1 MKRSYGNTIPGSF
14 ESCWLACEALKNG
27 LLEDAEADPQQ
38 LLVYLEKYHSEKA
51 SLLSSEVLH
60 VGDNVLVAEI
70 EQRPELFGA
79 DMPPAVM
86 AYSMNNSFYP
96 MFVLSINNLASKNP
110 FTAFFKGNE
119 ISYKDFRKSKFVFAV
134 YSKLS
139 KQWIVKNIDLS
150 KLPDLYWTES
160 EKWYGDNIRCADINR
175 KISEPDHSL
184 GFWPEAKLYAESVMR
199 PNIAARNAFY
209 FQRVEREFWM
219 LLGIWHNLNKTEHS
233 RLILEELAELKS
245 KSSSW
250 DISSPQALYLQAVD
264 EIIKDPNSFLK
275 SSIQLSNRVLEEGK
289 SSLGMWLEYFLRLC
303 IWSPTI
309 TANGTRIPT
318 ITHGDPI
325 ILEYIELS
333 SDLSS
338 ENREEYYETIS
349 FEMPWYF
356 RETIGSGNIQVE
368 KSVFKANFP
377 SFCGDLADA
386 KQAITDHLNEAVGL
400 KQFVIPFGGF
410 FSLDGAVSGVK
421 LFEIG
426 QDVFCVFTFNNGRYI
441 RFTISPSEKNIMCP
455 PDYCS
460 VGFEAGNQMYLRNK
474 IDEIDDP
481 QLIALLFLVS
491 AIIRDAW
498 VMEVRESVFGQGVQR
513 RKVSPLLGDRRK
525 PIIVYLPRI
534 KYITNGD
541 RVSEARAELNYVKR
555 RQHFVGWHF
564 RNAVKASPQQFLLAQ
579 KIGVYIPEGKTFVR
593 GHQRGQLAA
602 ERIYRSRSALQCLRS
617 LEGVGLGRDGWFNF
631 EKCVKQWLEGHNFK
645 VDHVSA
651 SRNGDGGIDIQASK
665 GSENLLIQCKYWKNP
680 VGLNVVRE
688 MMGSLITFPAGSRGV
703 IVTSSE
709 LTIPA
714 KELAIDHNIMFIENV
729 CFDKAIE
736 KDINRGS

>member
-1 MKRSYGNTIPGSF
+1 MKKYYSNTIPGSF
-14 ESCWLACEALKNG
+14 ESCRLACEALKSG
-27 LLEDAEADPQQ
+27 LIEDVEGNPNI
-38 LLVYLEKYHSEKA
+38 LNVYLERYHSEKA
-51 SLLSSEVLH
+51 SLLNNEALY
-60 VGDNVLVAEI
+60 VGDNVLIAEI
-70 EQRPELFGA
+70 EERPQIFRQ

-86 AYSMNNSFYP
+86 AYAMNNSFYP
-96 MFVLSINNLASKNP
+96 LLILSVNHLASKSA
-110 FTAFFKGNE
+110 FTAFIKLDIMSYEDFKKTPF
-119 ISYKDFRKSKFVFAV
+119 IFAV
-134 YSKLS
+134 YSKGS
-139 KQWIVKNIDLS
+139 KQWVVKRIDLS

-160 EKWYGDNIRCADINR
+160 EKWYGEDIRCADINR
-175 KISEPDHSL
+175 KISDPLHSL
-184 GFWPEAKLYAESVMR
+184 GFWPEAKLYAESILR

-209 FQRVEREFWM
+209 FRRIEREFWI
-219 LLGIWHNLNKTEHS
+219 LLGRWHNLNNTPDSK
-233 RLILEELAELKS
+233 LVLEELAELKS

-250 DISSPQALYLQAVD
+250 DITSPQTLYLQSVN
-264 EIIKDPNSFLK
+264 EIRKDPNSFLRD
-275 SSIQLSNRVLEEGK
+275 SVQLSKRVLEEGK
-289 SSLGMWLEYFLRLC
+289 SSLGIWLEYFLRLC
-303 IWSPTI
+303 VWSPTV
-309 TANGTRIPT
+309 TSNGTKIPT
-318 ITHGDPI
+318 ITNGDPL
-325 ILEYIELS
+325 ILEYYDLS
-333 SDLSS
+333 SDLSP
-338 ENREEYYETIS
+338 ENREEYYETLS

-356 RETIGSGNIQVE
+356 RETIGSGNIQIE

-377 SFCGDLADA
+377 MFCGDLADA
-386 KQAITDHLNEAVGL
+386 KQAINDHLNEAVGL

-410 FSLDGAVSGVK
+410 FSLDGSVCGVK

-426 QDVFCVFTFNNGRYI
+426 QDVFCVFTFNNGRFI
-441 RFTISPSEKNIMCP
+441 RFTISPSEKNIMSP
-455 PDYCS
+455 PDCCS
-460 VGFEAGNQMYLRNK
+460 VGFEAGDHMYLRNK
-474 IDEIDDP
+474 IDDIDDP
-481 QLIALLFLVS
+481 QLIALLFLIS

-498 VMEVRESVFGQGVQR
+498 VMEVRESVFGEGVQR

-525 PIIVYLPRI
+525 PIVVYLPRI

-564 RNAVKASPQQFLLAQ
+564 RDAVRASPQQFLLAQ
-579 KIGVYIPEGKTFVR
+579 KLGVYIPEGKTFVR

-631 EKCVKQWLEGHNFK
+631 ERSVKQWLEGHGFK

-665 GSENLLIQCKYWKNP
+665 GFENLLIQCKYWKNP

-688 MMGSLITFPAGSRGV
+688 MMGTLITFPAASRGV
-703 IVTSSE
+703 IITSSE

-714 KELAIDHNIMFIENV
+714 KELAVDHNIMFVENV

-736 KDINRGS
+736 NDLNRSS